1 MERCFRNCEGQQ
13 IPYIAL
19 FLANMEKTMGI
30 IKAMHRKFHSN
41 PSNEVHYN
49 NFKKEGKLV
58 IDLYM
63 ENP

>member
-1 MERCFRNCEGQQ
+1 MERCFRNCEGEQ

-30 IKAMHRKFHSN
+30 IKAIHRKFHSN

-49 NFKKEGKLV
+49 NFKKEGKSV
-58 IDLYM
+58 IDLYI